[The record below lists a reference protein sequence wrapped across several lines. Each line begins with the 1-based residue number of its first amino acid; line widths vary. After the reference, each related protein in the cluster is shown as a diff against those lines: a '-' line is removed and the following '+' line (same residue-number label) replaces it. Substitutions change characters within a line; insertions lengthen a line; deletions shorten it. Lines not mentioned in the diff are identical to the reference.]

1 MTNDL
6 KIFNLEK
13 MMAENQQQGCLIVGE
28 GVVLKGNFEVPEIAS
43 ISGTVEGELTAKQIV
58 IEHSGVVRGKVTGE
72 SVDVRGEIAEYL
84 SSTRSLIIRSTGK
97 VSGAIHYAELEI
109 EKGGLLHGDL
119 SILAQTP
126 NTAAGDIANQA
137 PVRGVQ

>member
-1 MTNDL
+1 
-6 KIFNLEK
+6 
-13 MMAENQQQGCLIVGE
+13 MAENQQQGCLIVGE
-28 GVVLKGNFEVPEIAS
+28 GVTLKGNFEVPEIAS

-97 VSGAIHYAELEI
+97 VSGTIHYAELEI
-109 EKGGLLHGDL
+109 EKGGLLHGEL
-119 SILAQTP
+119 HIHA
-126 NTAAGDIANQA
+126 QA
-137 PVRGVQ
+137 PNSAAVDATTQAPIRGIE